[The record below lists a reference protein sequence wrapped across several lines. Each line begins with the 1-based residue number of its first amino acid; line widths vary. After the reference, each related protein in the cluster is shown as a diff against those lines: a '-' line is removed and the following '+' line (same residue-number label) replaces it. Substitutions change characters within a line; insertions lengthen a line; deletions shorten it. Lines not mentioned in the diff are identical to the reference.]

1 MSRLSESVSHAT
13 LLFILV
19 KMPTSFSECFIVIIW
34 MGWAQTRW
42 RALFGK
48 KKNPNLAIAEAQQL
62 GAGVA
67 EAFQR
72 PKSAAEARGPVWGY
86 GRPDV

>member
-1 MSRLSESVSHAT
+1 VKVFLMQRYYSSSSGCLRLFPSVPLYS
-13 LLFILV
+13 
-19 KMPTSFSECFIVIIW
+19 
-34 MGWAQTRW
+34 GWAGPRPGG
-42 RALFGK
+42 AHYSG

>member
-1 MSRLSESVSHAT
+1 MFHCNHLDGLGPDQVARTIRE
-13 LLFILV
+13 
-19 KMPTSFSECFIVIIW
+19 
-34 MGWAQTRW
+34 
-42 RALFGK
+42 